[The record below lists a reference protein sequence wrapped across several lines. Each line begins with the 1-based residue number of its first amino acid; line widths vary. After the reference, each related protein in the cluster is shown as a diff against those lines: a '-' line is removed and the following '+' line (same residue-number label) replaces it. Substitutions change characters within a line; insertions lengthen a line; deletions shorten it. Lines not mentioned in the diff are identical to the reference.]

1 MYHAIVRQKL
11 QKVFDD
17 LNNREYEGVL
27 QQLAPRF
34 EHVFFGAHALG
45 GVRHTVQAY
54 RLWFERLFRLFPD
67 IQFEVKNIVVKGWP
81 WDTIAAVEWV
91 DQLKARDGNV
101 HHNAG
106 VHIIRFR
113 WARVAE
119 IRIYHDTEKLAEI
132 CQRQAATGL
141 EESVA
146 PQIVD

>member
-1 MYHAIVRQKL
+1 MYHAIVRRKL

-17 LNNREYEGVL
+17 LNRGEYEGVL
-27 QQLAPRF
+27 RGLSPRF

-45 GVRHTVQAY
+45 GVRHSAQAY
-54 RLWFERLFRLFPD
+54 RLWFERLFRFFSD
-67 IQFEVKNIVVKGWP
+67 IQFEVKNILVKGWP

-91 DQLKARDGNV
+91 DQVKTRDGNV

-113 WARVAE
+113 WARVVE

-132 CQRQAATGL
+132 CRREAASGL
-141 EESVA
+141 DEAAA